1 MEMFTSITKMKV
13 EDLMDPDIMKQK
25 QEQIAN
31 SLEKFKKHFVKNL
44 DQLNEKEVHKKV
56 SPKFTVCFMDLASYL
71 NISLKPIVESAHQAH
86 FNEESD
92 FKEMQTKSQLE
103 RHQQP
108 SVIKE
113 EIEDDDLEETF
124 HNTLRT
130 SKSKPGRNKIINVEA
145 SSRHNTA
152 PKYEPIAPKYE
163 DSEH

>member
-1 MEMFTSITKMKV
+1 
-13 EDLMDPDIMKQK
+13 
-25 QEQIAN
+25 
-31 SLEKFKKHFVKNL
+31 
-44 DQLNEKEVHKKV
+44 
-56 SPKFTVCFMDLASYL
+56 MDLASYL

-92 FKEMQTKSQLE
+92 FKVMQTKSQLE

-145 SSRHNTA
+145 TSRHNTA
-152 PKYEPIAPKYE
+152 PKYEPTAPKGTAARFSTGTKDMGPAVQPVAPTSVTYTAAPRARRRTPDE
-163 DSEH
+163 A